1 MKYKVEIEINRNR
14 ESFLEIFQDVD
25 LYKHWQRG
33 FQTVN
38 VIKGTPG
45 EVGSQSKL
53 VYLSNGKA
61 TVIDETIIKAD
72 LPDGIDFLYETR
84 GVKKWARNHVV
95 DLGDKTLWI
104 ADHEFKFPGFMK
116 IMGFFP
122 SLFINRTTKD
132 METLKRFAETYYRN
146 ERS

>member
-1 MKYKVEIEINRNR
+1 MKYKVEIEINRDR

-25 LYKHWQRG
+25 LFKHWQPG
-33 FQTVN
+33 FQALN
-38 VIKGTPG
+38 VIKGNPG

-61 TVIDETIIKAD
+61 TVIDETIIRAE

-84 GVKKWARNHVV
+84 GVKNWARNQFL
-95 DLGDKTLWI
+95 DLGDRTLWI
-104 ADHEFKFPGFMK
+104 ADQEFKFPGLMK

-132 METLKRFAETYYRN
+132 MEALKRFAETYYRN